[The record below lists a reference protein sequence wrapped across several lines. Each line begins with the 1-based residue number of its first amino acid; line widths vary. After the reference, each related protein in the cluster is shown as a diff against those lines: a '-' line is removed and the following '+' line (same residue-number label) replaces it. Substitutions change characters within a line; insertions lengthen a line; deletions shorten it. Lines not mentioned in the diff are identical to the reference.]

1 MNPLE
6 YICIQDPQPK
16 QELFCLGFFY
26 YGDFFT
32 HRKNATR
39 IRFFNAVKRSEITLV
54 ISNPCGNLSFPQLLL
69 FITQAVKIHNM
80 NSYMITYAVSLHFST
95 DVSDIISQAVRD
107 IAEATSNNFIIE
119 NKIPPHITI
128 GAFHAR
134 KEDEARLLQLTAE
147 FARTQKA
154 GVVHF
159 SKIDNFKGKVLF
171 LKGEKDFFLTQMNK
185 ELHSVVLREFESG
198 ENGYYLP
205 EIWCPHTTLA
215 TRLSQGQFAKALSVA
230 EKIPLPLEAKACEI
244 GFYQCSP
251 FLELNRFVL
260 K

>member
-1 MNPLE
+1 
-6 YICIQDPQPK
+6 
-16 QELFCLGFFY
+16 
-26 YGDFFT
+26 
-32 HRKNATR
+32 
-39 IRFFNAVKRSEITLV
+39 
-54 ISNPCGNLSFPQLLL
+54 
-69 FITQAVKIHNM
+69 M
-80 NSYMITYAVSLHFST
+80 NSSMITYAVSLHFST
-95 DVSDIISQAVRD
+95 DASDIITKAVRD
-107 IAEATSNNFIIE
+107 IAEATGNNFIIE

-128 GAFHAR
+128 GTFHAR

-171 LKGEKDFFLTQMNK
+171 LKGEKDFFLAQMNRQ
-185 ELHSVVLREFESG
+185 LHSLVLSEFESG

-230 EKIPLPLEAKACEI
+230 EKISLPLEAKACEI

-251 FLELNRFVL
+251 FLELKRFVL